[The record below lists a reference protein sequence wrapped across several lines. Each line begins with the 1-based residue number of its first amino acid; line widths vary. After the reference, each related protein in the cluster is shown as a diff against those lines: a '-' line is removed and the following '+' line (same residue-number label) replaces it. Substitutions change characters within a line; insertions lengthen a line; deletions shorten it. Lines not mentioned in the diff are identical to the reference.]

1 MQNLI
6 GLIEIDPAADIEHT
20 CVIPVAQRNA
30 LSMLLA
36 LAELL
41 PEAPGEAS
49 GPLSYPDRRLRMCSL
64 NMPVVFARLE
74 PLCIELEQAY
84 ADLRLELAGASHAA

>member
-6 GLIEIDPAADIEHT
+6 GLIEIDPAADAEQI
-20 CVIPVAQRNA
+20 CAIPVAQRNA

-41 PEAPGEAS
+41 PEPTGETT
-49 GPLSYPDRRLRMCSL
+49 GPLSYPDRRMRMCSL
-64 NMPVVFARLE
+64 NVPVVFARLD
-74 PLCIELEQAY
+74 PIRSELEQSY
-84 ADLRLELAGASHAA
+84 ADLRLELAGASRAA

>member
-6 GLIEIDPAADIEHT
+6 GLIEIDPAAEPDQN
-20 CVIPVAQRNA
+20 CAVPVAQRSA

-41 PEAPGEAS
+41 PEPTGELA
-49 GPLSYPDRRLRMCSL
+49 GPPSYPDRRLRMCSL
-64 NMPVVFARLE
+64 NLPVVFARVDL
-74 PLCIELEQAY
+74 LQSELQQSY
-84 ADLRLELAGASHAA
+84 ADLRLELAGASRAA